1 MSDALKQVKTIVSS
15 SSLSESDKA
24 LILERL
30 ENIAPVFTDLLFK
43 ALKEDATL
51 LDKLLLSLK
60 DKINASGDAKILEDI
75 ALREKDEVLDAIKR
89 KKTYA

>member
-1 MSDALKQVKTIVSS
+1 MSDTLKQVKILVSS
-15 SSLSESDKA
+15 SSLSESDKS

-43 ALKEDATL
+43 ALKEDLTL

-60 DKINASGDAKILEDI
+60 DKINANGDAKILEDI

-89 KKTYA
+89 KKIYA